1 VKYWPGTSIK
11 KSTGNAFDW
20 KNQISLAQDKDWK
33 DSAQKAKNAIANA
46 GIEKKQSIII
56 YSKAK

>member
-1 VKYWPGTSIK
+1 MSYWPGTNIK
-11 KSTGNAFDW
+11 KSKNNAFDW